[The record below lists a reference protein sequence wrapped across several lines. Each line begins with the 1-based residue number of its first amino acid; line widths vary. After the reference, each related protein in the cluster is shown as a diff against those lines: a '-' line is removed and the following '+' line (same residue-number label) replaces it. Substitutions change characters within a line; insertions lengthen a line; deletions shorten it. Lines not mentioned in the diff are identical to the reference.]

1 VGQGGAE
8 IDRSSHPAAWFKRGR
23 ASSGCFLSKKTKAAA
38 ACSPARAERLAL
50 RRCQSFSGM
59 ARRAA
64 RAWASSTV
72 LSSLRLTVWVVC
84 VVSSIIGNYTD
95 LAAVSEFKKYT
106 AYNNNLIGN
115 RFFLLLSGLQIE
127 MPQQPSELN
136 REEQESEFVE
146 AIAAVERSLAAVKER
161 YTQIQVDRQRQVELG
176 HRRED
181 VRQSVRQNP
190 LPQLKKELREI
201 EQELETIELNL
212 ESSLFSWGSIKQP
225 FWQAVRFGGLGIL
238 LGWILKSYA
247 G

>member
-1 VGQGGAE
+1 
-8 IDRSSHPAAWFKRGR
+8 
-23 ASSGCFLSKKTKAAA
+23 
-38 ACSPARAERLAL
+38 
-50 RRCQSFSGM
+50 M
-59 ARRAA
+59 
-64 RAWASSTV
+64 
-72 LSSLRLTVWVVC
+72 
-84 VVSSIIGNYTD
+84 
-95 LAAVSEFKKYT
+95 
-106 AYNNNLIGN
+106 
-115 RFFLLLSGLQIE
+115 SGLQIE

-136 REEQESEFVE
+136 RETPGDDESEFVQ

-176 HRRED
+176 HRREEI
-181 VRQSVRQNP
+181 RQSKRQNP

-238 LGWILKSYA
+238 IGWILKSYA